1 LKTNN
6 TGKRNQWQNS
16 CYSFRLCIYSL
27 TYLKLQVRVW
37 TANPN
42 QFVEDEDEKT
52 FAYSVRISA
61 QDLLLV
67 SFFLQ
72 ILCSLYG

>member
-1 LKTNN
+1 
-6 TGKRNQWQNS
+6 
-16 CYSFRLCIYSL
+16 
-27 TYLKLQVRVW
+27 VW

-67 SFFLQ
+67 SFFFSQ
-72 ILCSLYG
+72 IFSSFFVDEIVVGRCFWLV

>member
-1 LKTNN
+1 
-6 TGKRNQWQNS
+6 
-16 CYSFRLCIYSL
+16 
-27 TYLKLQVRVW
+27 VW

-67 SFFLQ
+67 SFFFFFTNFLFFVWMK
-72 ILCSLYG
+72 L

>member
-1 LKTNN
+1 
-6 TGKRNQWQNS
+6 
-16 CYSFRLCIYSL
+16 
-27 TYLKLQVRVW
+27 VW

-67 SFFLQ
+67 SFFFFLLLTNLFVFCMDETVVVAK
-72 ILCSLYG
+72 IHEH

>member
-1 LKTNN
+1 MCLVAGEDFIT
-6 TGKRNQWQNS
+6 
-16 CYSFRLCIYSL
+16 YSHNLAF
-27 TYLKLQVRVW
+27 KLQVRAW

-42 QFVEDEDEKT
+42 QFVEDEDEAT

-67 SFFLQ
+67 SVFALRYIYYFH
-72 ILCSLYG
+72 

>member
-1 LKTNN
+1 M
-6 TGKRNQWQNS
+6 WS
-16 CYSFRLCIYSL
+16 
-27 TYLKLQVRVW
+27 
-37 TANPN
+37 ANPN

-67 SFFLQ
+67 SWSPLSLSLSPPTNLFV
-72 ILCSLYG
+72 LCMDEFVFVAKIHEH

>member
-1 LKTNN
+1 
-6 TGKRNQWQNS
+6 
-16 CYSFRLCIYSL
+16 
-27 TYLKLQVRVW
+27 VW

-67 SFFLQ
+67 SLFIYLFVCLFIYFLLTNLFVHCMDEIV
-72 ILCSLYG
+72 ILAKIHEH

>member
-1 LKTNN
+1 
-6 TGKRNQWQNS
+6 
-16 CYSFRLCIYSL
+16 
-27 TYLKLQVRVW
+27 VW

-42 QFVEDEDEKT
+42 QFVEDEDEGT

-67 SFFLQ
+67 SFFALRY
-72 ILCSLYG
+72 IYSFH